1 MERLP
6 QNEIGIEN
14 VYNREAI
21 ATNAAREAE
30 RILDEQID
38 ESLSLSERVVAVKV
52 LMEELGKDNGNRHVV
67 EAIAQRLSIE
77 TAADEYQ
84 SLMEKYPLV
93 A

>member
-84 SLMEKYPLV
+84 SLMEKYPL
-93 A
+93 AA